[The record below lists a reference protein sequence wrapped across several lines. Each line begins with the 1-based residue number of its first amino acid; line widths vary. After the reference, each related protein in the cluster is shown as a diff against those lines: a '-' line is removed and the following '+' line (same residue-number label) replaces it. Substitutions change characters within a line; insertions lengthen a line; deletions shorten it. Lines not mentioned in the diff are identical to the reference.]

1 MRILILRLLFAC
13 LLGAAVAPTGYA
25 ADTNSPQD
33 GPDLTKARA
42 AIKVKK
48 YDVALTELR
57 AIKTPNA
64 DVYSLMGFSLRKSG
78 DQAQS
83 MTYYRKA
90 LEAEPN
96 HRGALEYQGELYVE
110 MGQIDKAKE
119 NLAKLDKLCLFSCE
133 EQRDLKEAIAHAPQS
148 KSASQV
154 RS

>member
-1 MRILILRLLFAC
+1 MRTLVLRLLFAC
-13 LLGAAVAPTGYA
+13 LLGGAVAPGGYA

-57 AIKTPNA
+57 TIKAPNA
-64 DVYSLMGFSLRKSG
+64 DVYSLMGFALRKTG

-90 LEAEPN
+90 LDAEPL

-119 NLAKLDKLCLFSCE
+119 NLAKLDKLCQFGCE
-133 EQRDLKEAIAHAPQS
+133 EQRDLKQAIAHAPP
-148 KSASQV
+148 A